1 MIKVLITGAEG
12 QLGQSL
18 KNQIDTNRFDVVFT
32 DRAELDITRAEDVFT
47 FFSKHQFDYCINAAA
62 FTRVDDAEQQV
73 EKAYDINANGAK
85 HMAIA
90 CNENGSVLIHIS
102 TDFVFDG
109 ISDSPYTESDIP
121 NPINEYG
128 RTKLQGERFILETMS
143 TYFIIRTSWV
153 YSEYGNNFVK
163 TMVRLSEQN
172 KKIKVVNDQWGS
184 PTYAGDLAK
193 FILFLMESQ
202 TQKYGLYNYTNG
214 GVLTWYEFAKA
225 IFEIREKEMDITPIP
240 SSSYPTP
247 ASRPPY
253 SKLNTA
259 LVNST
264 FGVTMPHWKE
274 SLKTCLSHSPISS

>member
-85 HMAIA
+85 HLAIA